1 MHTQIVKPAT
11 GRFEGAYLLST
22 CVAILAICGSLIF
35 LRQTRLEVIPLQ
47 PHQISAFSDLSKT
60 EQGLFN
66 DLYAAGLELQT
77 VYRDSRTWLSV
88 DDLVDIAMPPFMQT
102 ALSQKQGGHKWS
114 AVAFNA
120 ADTTAMAYLGRSA
133 RTAEARSFL
142 LVMTQGKQR
151 EARETGFTIWVNTDA
166 VATLKAI
173 DPPALSDSGWREAV
187 ALKGEEAQRGAT
199 QGKAQ

>member
-35 LRQTRLEVIPLQ
+35 LRQTKLEVIPLQ
-47 PHQISAFSDLSKT
+47 PYQISAFSDLSKT

-66 DLYAAGLELQT
+66 DLYAAALELQT
-77 VYRDSRTWLSV
+77 VYRDSRTWLAV
-88 DDLVDIAMPPFMQT
+88 DDLVDLAMPPFTQT
-102 ALSQKQGGHKWS
+102 ALSQKQGGHQWS
-114 AVAFNA
+114 ALPFNT
-120 ADTTAMAYLGRSA
+120 ADASSMAYLGKSA

-142 LVMTQGKQR
+142 LVMTQRKQR
-151 EARETGFTIWVNTDA
+151 DAQEFGFTIWVNADA
-166 VATLKAI
+166 AAPPKAI
-173 DPPALSDSGWREAV
+173 DPAALSDTGWREAV

>member
-47 PHQISAFSDLSKT
+47 PYQISAFSDLSKT
-60 EQGLFN
+60 EQGIFN
-66 DLYAAGLELQT
+66 DIYAAALELQT
-77 VYRDSRTWLSV
+77 VYRDSRTWLNV
-88 DDLVDIAMPPFMQT
+88 DDLVDLAMPPFAQT
-102 ALSQKQGGHKWS
+102 ALSQKQGGHQWS
-114 AVAFNA
+114 AQPFNT
-120 ADTTAMAYLGRSA
+120 ADTTTMAYLGKSA

-142 LVMTQGKQR
+142 LVMTQRKLRDAQ
-151 EARETGFTIWVNTDA
+151 EFGFTIWVNADA
-166 VATLKAI
+166 STPPKAI
-173 DPPALSDSGWREAV
+173 DPTSLSDTGWREAV

-199 QGKAQ
+199 QGKSP

>member
-35 LRQTRLEVIPLQ
+35 LRQTKLEVIPLQ
-47 PHQISAFSDLSKT
+47 PYQISAFSDLSKT

-66 DLYAAGLELQT
+66 DLYAAALELQT
-77 VYRDSRTWLSV
+77 VYRDSRTWLAV
-88 DDLVDIAMPPFMQT
+88 DDLVDLAMPPFTQT
-102 ALSQKQGGHKWS
+102 ALSQKQGGHQWS
-114 AVAFNA
+114 ALPFNT
-120 ADTTAMAYLGRSA
+120 ADASSMAYLGKSA
-133 RTAEARSFL
+133 RAADARSFL
-142 LVMTQGKQR
+142 LVMTQRKQR
-151 EARETGFTIWVNTDA
+151 DAQEFGFSIWVNADA
-166 VATLKAI
+166 ATPPKAI
-173 DPPALSDSGWREAV
+173 DPAALSDTGWREAV